1 MYAIKNI
8 KTNQWVY
15 GTDYR
20 HNPHHQKTAYEQAL
34 TWENEVEINIDFKH
48 RQCGKDY
55 KIVEVELKE
64 I

>member
-8 KTNQWVY
+8 ITQQWVY
-15 GTDYR
+15 GTDFRY
-20 HNPHHQKTAYEQAL
+20 NPHHQRISDRQAL
-34 TWENEVEINIDFKH
+34 TWENEVEANLQFKH

-55 KIVEVELKE
+55 KVVEVEFNE